1 MNKRK
6 KHDYQSKCV
15 TAASDALCIAYKNL
29 RLAFD
34 SGDIGKSAHDDY
46 IVLLAQVSV
55 ARIQVAGLISEY
67 DCVIWR

>member
-6 KHDYQSKCV
+6 KHDFQLKRV
-15 TAASDALCIAYKNL
+15 RAASDALCIAYKNL

-34 SGDIGKSAHDDY
+34 SGGYDMTQHNDY

-55 ARIQVAGLISEY
+55 ARIQVAELISEY
-67 DCVIWR
+67 DCVIGY